1 MSNSRLGVGILKTYT
16 KITTGEFDSRSS
28 FFGIPNKL
36 FTAVERSLTIIL
48 VIKEKAL
55 RQTLL
60 EADPD
65 VGE

>member
-16 KITTGEFDSRSS
+16 KITTGKYDSDLV
-28 FFGIPNKL
+28 FGITKQI
-36 FTAVERSLTIIL
+36 VHSSYRILTITL
-48 VIKEKAL
+48 VIIEKAL
-55 RQTLL
+55 RQTLK